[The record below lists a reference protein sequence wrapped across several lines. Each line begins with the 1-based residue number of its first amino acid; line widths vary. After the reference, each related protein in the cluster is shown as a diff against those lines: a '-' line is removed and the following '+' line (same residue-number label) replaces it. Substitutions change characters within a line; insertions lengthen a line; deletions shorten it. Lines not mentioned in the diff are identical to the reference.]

1 MPILRPMQ
9 IDDHDAVIALM
20 QATPGVTLRDADS
33 RENTARYLER
43 NPGLSLVAV
52 ADHGIVGCIMCGHD
66 GRRGYLQHLLVHPDF
81 RGQGIGAALVEDT
94 LAALARIGIFKSHID
109 VLKTNADGAAWWAR
123 RGWTLRTDIERYSLI
138 RSGGGNV

>member
-20 QATPGVTLRDADS
+20 KATPGVTLRDADS
-33 RENTARYLER
+33 RDNTARYLER

-66 GRRGYLQHLLVHPDF
+66 GRRGYLQHLLVHADF
-81 RGQGIGAALVEDT
+81 RGQGIGAALVDDT

-123 RGWTLRTDIERYSLI
+123 RGWTLRTDIERYSVI
-138 RSGGGNV
+138 RRGGGNV